1 MSRNLL
7 VVAGE
12 ASGDMYGAALVR
24 EIRKLDGAIE
34 TWGCGGDRM
43 RGEGVEIL
51 YDAREFSVLGFTEVF
66 TRIPVFLRALSRMK
80 RSIEE
85 RKPSAVV
92 LIDFPGFNLRLA
104 GHAARLGVPV
114 VYYVSPQVWAWGRGR
129 VDKIRK
135 RVDRMLVILPFEEEF
150 YRESGVPVR
159 FVGHPL
165 IDMARPARE
174 PGEFREVFRL
184 GGDEQVIGL
193 FPGSR
198 SQEVESLLPVMTE
211 TVRRLVGEG
220 FPVRPLIGAAPTI
233 PDEKYRAILG
243 GDEIPLVRD
252 EAYDLLHASLFAF
265 VASGTM
271 TVEAAC
277 IGTPMA
283 ILYKV
288 SPLSWFIGKRLVRV
302 PHIGMANILA
312 GERVAP
318 ELLQGEATAERLLP
332 IAREWLADPA
342 RLEPF
347 RKKLTA
353 VRESLGG
360 DGASRRAAEAVWEIV
375 EGRGE

>member
-24 EIRKLDGAIE
+24 EIRQLGGPIE

-43 RGEGVEIL
+43 QGEGVEIL
-51 YDAREFSVLGFTEVF
+51 YGAREFSVLGFAEVF
-66 TRIPVFLRALSRMK
+66 TRIPFFLRALSRMK
-80 RSIEE
+80 RLIEE

-114 VYYVSPQVWAWGRGR
+114 IYYVSPQVWAWGRGR
-129 VDKIRK
+129 IEKIRK

-165 IDMARPARE
+165 IDMARPVNE
-174 PGEFREVFRL
+174 PGEFRAGL
-184 GGDEQVIGL
+184 GVGADEPVIGL

-198 SQEVESLLPVMTE
+198 SHEVESLLPVMME
-211 TVRRLVGEG
+211 TVRRLGEEG
-220 FPVRPLIGAAPTI
+220 FLVRPFIGAAPTI
-233 PDEKYRAILG
+233 PDETYHAILG

-252 EAYDLLHASLFAF
+252 LSYDLLHESLFAF

-277 IGTPMA
+277 VGTPMA

-302 PHIGMANILA
+302 PHIGMVNILA
-312 GERVAP
+312 GERLAP

-332 IAREWLADPA
+332 IAREWLADPS
-342 RLEPF
+342 RLEPV
-347 RKKLTA
+347 REKLAA

-360 DGASRRAAEAVWEIV
+360 GGASRRAAEAVWEIV
-375 EGRGE
+375 DGRGE